1 MGGHEIDEWL
11 RKDGWPRE
19 RSVAT
24 GHERD
29 GWRAIAVS
37 LSLAAVME
45 STQHPNQVIVPHKH
59 FFSDNSTLTGQ
70 NK

>member
-24 GHERD
+24 DHERD
-29 GWRAIAVS
+29 EWRAIAVS
-37 LSLAAVME
+37 LSIAE
-45 STQHPNQVIVPHKH
+45 S
-59 FFSDNSTLTGQ
+59 
-70 NK
+70 